1 MEINWFTVI
10 AQILNFLVLVWLLKR
25 FLYKPI
31 LDAIDAREERITA
44 RIADAE
50 LKDADADKKVEEYN
64 RKNMEFDAERN
75 DLIKEAKKDAKAEGD
90 KLVEEAQISSVEM
103 RKKME
108 SSILSQYAELE
119 NDIAQK
125 TKEEVFAIA
134 RKTLKDLADTSLED
148 QIVLAF
154 TNKLKQLDGDEKAEL
169 LTAFDNSNDQKIVVW
184 STYDLSEKQKANIGD
199 VIKQLIDKNIS
210 FEYKTNQALIS
221 GIEIATNG
229 YKVAWSIAEYLDLV
243 AKKIEELVKTGT
255 KSEQH
260 VNV

>member
-25 FLYKPI
+25 YLYKPI
-31 LDAIDAREERITA
+31 LDAIDARETRISA
-44 RIADAE
+44 QIADAE

-64 RKNMEFDAERN
+64 RKNMEFDAQRN

-90 KLVEEAQISSVEM
+90 KLVEKAQISSVEM

-119 NDIAQK
+119 NEIEQK

-134 RKTLKDLADTSLED
+134 RKTLEDLANTSLED

-154 TNKLKQLDGDEKAEL
+154 TNKLKQLDGDEKTEL
-169 LTAFDNSNDQKIVVW
+169 LTAFNNSNDQKIVVW